1 MSCVGVG
8 MRVSLPPMSE
18 LRWKKAERKLA
29 ALVGGKRK
37 PVDGSRAGIDVET
50 PLFGYQLKSRSDLPA
65 WLGEWLDGI
74 VGRAEQEGK
83 VGVLVLH
90 RPGQEMRGTAIAVVR
105 LADWVALHGDGAA
118 LGVGD
123 E

>member
-1 MSCVGVG
+1 MG
-8 MRVSLPPMSE
+8 VSLRRMSE

-29 ALVGGKRK
+29 ALVGGRRK

-50 PLFGYQLKSRSDLPA
+50 GLFGYQLKSRADLPA

-74 VGRAEQEGK
+74 VGRSEQVGK

-90 RPGQEMRGTAIAVVR
+90 RPGQELRGTGVVVLR
-105 LADWVALHGDGAA
+105 LADWADLHGEREVEA
-118 LGVGD
+118 LGTAQKG
-123 E
+123 